1 MPETTVRCQQLVKSF
16 GPERIVDNV
25 SFTVATGQ
33 IMALLGPSG
42 CGKTTTLRLIAGFER
57 LDSGWIEIAGR
68 TVADEQTHMP
78 PEKRRV
84 GMVFQDYAIFPHLS
98 VAQNIAFGLSRMPDA
113 ATRTEAM
120 LDLVGLLDA
129 GDQMPHELSGGQQQR
144 VALARALA
152 LEPAVLLL
160 DEPFS
165 NLDTTLRTQ
174 VRAEVRELLKRSRA
188 TAIFVTH
195 DQEEAMFVGDR
206 VAVMNEGRIEQ
217 IGTPETVFHRPS
229 TRFVAEFMG
238 QSDFIEGQVVD
249 HGIETALGMLPQKL
263 ALPFGTHVQVLVR
276 PDDVRLE
283 VDGKDNARV
292 RARQF
297 VGIANVYHL
306 YLNDGSSVRSRQPHT
321 TIIDEGSSVHASF
334 GEEHPLPCFS
344 QGRLVN

>member
-1 MPETTVRCQQLVKSF
+1 MPETMVRCHQISKSF
-16 GPERIVDNV
+16 GGEPIVDHV
-25 SFTVATGQ
+25 TFTVATGQ
-33 IMALLGPSG
+33 ILALLGPSG

-57 LDSGWIEIAGR
+57 LDSGWVEIAGK
-68 TVADEQTHMP
+68 TVADEQTHVP

-98 VAQNIAFGLSRMPDA
+98 VSQNIAFGLNR
-113 ATRTEAM
+113 ATGANERTTAM
-120 LDLVGLLDA
+120 LDLVGLLGI

-165 NLDTTLRTQ
+165 NLDTALRAQ
-174 VRAEVRELLKRSRA
+174 VRAEVRDLLKQSGA

-195 DQEEAMFVGDR
+195 DQEEAMFIGDR
-206 VAVMNEGRIEQ
+206 VAVMNKGRIEQ
-217 IGTPETVFHRPS
+217 TGTPETIFHRPA

-238 QSDFIEGQVVD
+238 QSDFIDGQVAEQ
-249 HGIETALGMLPQKL
+249 GIETALGLLPQKVK
-263 ALPFGTHVQVLVR
+263 LPQGATVEVLVR
-276 PDDVRLE
+276 PDDVTMSQSSSAN
-283 VDGKDNARV
+283 GRV

-306 YLNDGSSVRSRQPHT
+306 LLDDGATIRSWQPHT
-321 TIIDEGSSVHASF
+321 CELAIGSRVRIGF
-334 GEEHPLPCFS
+334 RGEHPLPCFF
-344 QGRLVN
+344 QGQLVS